1 MTDLVTALIFANQLT
16 NLTVP
21 ANLKRLSNLDLDFNQ
36 LRSLDLPAGLTDLG
50 SLVARGNQLTNLTF
64 PSDMTNL
71 TFLDLRLGF
80 RVVLVTEP
88 Q

>member
-1 MTDLVTALIFANQLT
+1 MTNLLTALIFANQLT
-16 NLTVP
+16 NVTLP
-21 ANLKRLSNLDLDFNQ
+21 AGLKRLGNLDLNFNQ
-36 LRSLDLPAGLTDLG
+36 LPILDLPAGLTDLG